1 MELSNL
7 EGCPHP
13 KRFLT
18 IQLHFVQLHPKY
30 AQHHT
35 QQRLF
40 LTYSFLSHLCPA
52 EEQRFVSNYFVA
64 FAAGMAGSRQVSDDS
79 AALGA
84 AGPKACTAPHA
95 SAPVPDVQL
104 PAHPLPS

>member
-1 MELSNL
+1 MPAPEKIPDNTAAL
-7 EGCPHP
+7 CAATP
-13 KRFLT
+13 KVCAT
-18 IQLHFVQLHPKY
+18 SHAAAPVPDVQLPS
-30 AQHHT
+30 HT
-35 QQRLF
+35 
-40 LTYSFLSHLCPA
+40 LCPA

-64 FAAGMAGSRQVSDDS
+64 LAAGMAGSRQVSDDS

-104 PAHPLPS
+104 PAHPMPS